1 MKIGYFKMF
10 YVIIM
15 NNSFICLFIF
25 YLFLFIY
32 LCKGPVTRS
41 DIRKISNQIMKE
53 KNILR
58 VSFAYLI
65 V

>member
-1 MKIGYFKMF
+1 MRPLTLKTMIDD
-10 YVIIM
+10 VIPVPTGGSWSE
-15 NNSFICLFIF
+15 NNLNKV
-25 YLFLFIY
+25 IY
-32 LCKGPVTRS
+32 KGPVTRS
-41 DIRKISNQIMKE
+41 DIRKRSNQIMKE